1 MRGLQL
7 LDHLQFLAELARVKQ
22 IVAGRQE
29 ALGQVWRCNNVG
41 IYLTLCPHQLAS
53 EFSASVVVSTEEGHK
68 QPGLA
73 SSLWHGLQLAVA
85 SAVTNL
91 DLIEQGSSH
100 V

>member
-1 MRGLQL
+1 M
-7 LDHLQFLAELARVKQ
+7 
-22 IVAGRQE
+22 
-29 ALGQVWRCNNVG
+29 G
-41 IYLTLCPHQLAS
+41 IYLTLCPHQLAA

-91 DLIEQGSSH
+91 DLIEQGREARTCEHS
-100 V
+100 